1 MTYQTTK
8 LTDLNEVIFTR
19 SNSRVDFAN
28 YPSNVQV
35 SCSNLGAGNFDV
47 FILPCGES
55 DFKSHILGASELD
68 TVMIAGKDAP
78 LFDKVKIVFN
88 GAITPVTATLT
99 AWERGI

>member
-8 LTDLNEVIFTR
+8 LTDINQVTFTR
-19 SNSRVDFAN
+19 SNSRVDFAH
-28 YPSNVQV
+28 PSNVQV
-35 SCSNLGAGNFDV
+35 SCSNLGGGTFDV
-47 FILPCGES
+47 YILPCGES

-78 LFDKVKIVFN
+78 LFEQVKVIFN
-88 GAITPVTATLT
+88 DNLDEVTATLT

>member
-8 LTDLNEVIFTR
+8 LSNLNEVTFTR
-19 SNSRVDFAN
+19 GNSSVDFAR

-35 SCSNLGAGNFDV
+35 SCSNLGGGTFDV
-47 FILPCGES
+47 YILPCGES
-55 DFKSHILGASELD
+55 DFKSHILGATELD

-78 LFDKVKIVFN
+78 LFERVKVIFN
-88 GAITPVTATLT
+88 NNIAIATATLT

>member
-8 LTDLNEVIFTR
+8 LTDITQVTFTR
-19 SNSRVDFAN
+19 SNSRVDFAR

-35 SCSNLGAGNFDV
+35 SCSNLGGGTFDV
-47 FILPCGES
+47 YILPCGES

-78 LFDKVKIVFN
+78 LFEQVKVIFN
-88 GAITPVTATLT
+88 DNLDEVTATLT